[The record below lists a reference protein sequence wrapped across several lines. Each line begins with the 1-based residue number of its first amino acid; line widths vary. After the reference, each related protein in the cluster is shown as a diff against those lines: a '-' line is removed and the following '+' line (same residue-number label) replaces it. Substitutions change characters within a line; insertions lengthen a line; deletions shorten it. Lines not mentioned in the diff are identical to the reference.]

1 MERTPQTPLTKSV
14 SNKSP
19 ERPSVVSDPR
29 YARGISPRAQQR
41 AVVVQRRHLLRWKRR
56 AQHCALLRA
65 RSLAAAHAT
74 VGVRIWFALYWSF
87 DVVLAL
93 WRTHPR
99 IVAARWRRA
108 VGRRPMLRPLLLS
121 WLRRA
126 QAAKR
131 RAIASDIVAEG
142 FINHERA
149 LCLDRWRRAIAR
161 MGAAERARRAD
172 ESAWRLRA
180 ARGLRALQRW
190 AIEQRCHQGY
200 AEAMAAYA
208 LVTAL
213 HRWAFAAA
221 SAGAWATA
229 DGAAAAALARSK
241 RQRHLHWLRSQAEA
255 YRAAELADAQC
266 DALAT
271 FFASRNGLRQ
281 AVYTWRFRLRRGCV
295 SGVGMAERPMQTAR
309 LDELQ
314 AMRARGVR
322 HEERRVLVFTLQLW
336 LRAAAAY
343 RALRVWSRLG
353 QRREGAARRDALLTW
368 LRHATEC
375 GHSARLRGYALTA
388 WRGRAQHS
396 ALTAWRRSSHSQ
408 RRIHSALTA
417 WRRSSLVRKLA
428 TWRGHARGGS
438 WPARVVAAMW
448 RRRRRLAFAAWHAV
462 WRARKLQWAREPVLA
477 VVVAYAVKLRGR
489 RALLR
494 WVSAFVERRQ
504 ACRRQAVLFD
514 AAQCFH
520 AIARQRHRLRY
531 WRRIHARQMRTWMV
545 PLPVWLR
552 GGGAEHVAE
561 AARMAEAAPA
571 VLSEGDGGGANGD
584 TRTWDEGD
592 EEEERRERNELV
604 AAMEAAAVLV
614 APADVLIRQDVLVA
628 VEGSPHGSAD
638 GTTDGS
644 ATDGT
649 PRTLLHAEP
658 PSSSLLQTVAPLP
671 GTSASTRIPTAHPDT
686 SPHQARTQ
694 GFNAVVVPP
703 PVDMYSPQTLPRS
716 RLEALE
722 RAHVHRLKSGL
733 DGRRALRAWRAA
745 AAAIG
750 AGRHRAAALK
760 RVADVF
766 GAIGGVGARVR
777 LQRSIIVWQAESHA
791 ILLMRAAG
799 SQSAKWGNRACSA
812 AALRLWRRALW
823 QLRLGSLAHAHA
835 LGWHAPYAPPLQ
847 LAHSSRYVGLAR
859 ALRPWRDACART
871 RAFTAALE
879 RADSPRYVRLAR
891 ALYTWWD
898 ACACTRALRSTAE
911 RFEAATHPSPWY
923 CSLRIRFLNAVRLAA
938 ALRRPTLG
946 GVVALWTKGRLTV
959 DTLAY
964 VRTARPALQR
974 AWGVWAR
981 WASLE
986 VRAARHR
993 AAKEAGALRRTL
1005 LSWVGAWVDAAL
1017 MHAAAKSTAWSYRK
1031 RTLCAR
1037 AVQRWVAS
1045 CALAVLTRTHALA
1058 EEAWR
1063 RQRAWLQWLIQTQEG
1078 TAARLGASI
1087 GGAAG
1092 ILGRLQLALRR
1103 WEDGWRAQVAAA
1115 AVQATLAKWWG
1126 GVGLGVATRAARR
1139 LLSQLRIGTLAGV
1152 LGSVACAR
1160 GDARRRRLAWAA
1172 WLAAGLQGVW
1182 LTHMMRTAKRRALG
1196 DVMRRWCLVY
1206 SPDAPPEL
1214 IPISPVA
1221 WMGARATLMFAAVGR
1236 AFKSLVAAAEVGRR
1250 EAAERARGSLCR
1262 LREAMVLWRESGE
1275 SLATDAAA
1283 VAARARQADRVR
1295 LCRAVH
1301 TWDEVLAQYEL
1312 MLTSRRILAARRLA
1326 VTLRAWPDG
1335 CAAADAA
1342 LQARA
1347 RSLLHGLLKRHVY
1360 LWQRHLAR
1368 SQVAKRIM
1376 LEGEACAMAFALPRI
1391 ALRHWAR
1398 RAERWRDEAAHRR
1411 RLVRQ
1416 CRLTRTGRR
1425 AWVKW
1430 VKKLQSDLALRLV
1443 HRPPLL
1449 ASLLRWRISHHRRA
1463 SRAYDADVAAA
1474 AAARVCAAAARRRGW
1489 RAWRRWEASDATGQW
1504 RARWQYGARVA
1515 ASLTHRRLGA
1525 ALAAWRHWHARGV
1538 WGLLAASAAT
1548 THVAFSALCRALR
1561 ERWQPLAAEGL
1572 HRWLLHRRAVAA
1584 AERASLIGA
1593 LRAWL
1598 FAAAEARGWRG
1609 AAEAARVWR
1618 GAAEALA
1625 AREAWAMAETPAIS
1639 EESPRVAAA
1648 PPAGTARGRELI
1660 DEAARAAGRLRAER
1674 VAAQA
1679 AARSRSVQ
1687 PKVEQ
1692 RALPNARVQPWA
1704 QPWAWTLRAPLAEL
1718 PPPTEESI
1726 GGTKG
1731 ELACIV
1737 AAGSA
1742 AASHRGM
1749 PGRRSAGWSTAPR
1762 AAPPAPQ
1769 LLASRYAEVVRAGW
1783 QIAEAVETRQ
1793 QKAKTQQHQQVQ
1805 LQAPRAGMAHAKRSS
1820 RVVRWRDE
1828 E

>member
-14 SNKSP
+14 SHKSP
-19 ERPSVVSDPR
+19 ERPSVVADPR

-56 AQHCALLRA
+56 AQHFALLRA

-99 IVAARWRRA
+99 IVVARWQRA

-121 WLRRA
+121 WSRGA

-131 RAIASDIVAEG
+131 RAIASDVVAEG
-142 FINHERA
+142 FIFHERA

-161 MGAAERARRAD
+161 MGPAERARWAD

-213 HRWAFAAA
+213 QRWAFAAA
-221 SAGAWATA
+221 RAGAWATA
-229 DGAAAAALARSK
+229 DGAVAAALARSK

-255 YRAAELADAQC
+255 YRAAELAHAQC
-266 DALAT
+266 DARAT
-271 FFASRNGLRQ
+271 FFATRNGLRQ
-281 AVYTWRFRLRRGCV
+281 AVHTWRFRLRCGCV
-295 SGVGMAERPMQTAR
+295 SGVGTPEGRTMQTAR

-322 HEERRVLVFTLQLW
+322 HEERRVLVFTLQVW

-375 GHSARLRGYALTA
+375 GHSARLRGYA
-388 WRGRAQHS
+388 R
-396 ALTAWRRSSHSQ
+396 TAWRRS
-408 RRIHSALTA
+408 ALVRQLSA
-417 WRRSSLVRKLA
+417 WRVR
-428 TWRGHARGGS
+428 ARGGS

-477 VVVAYAVKLRGR
+477 VVVAYIAKLRGR
-489 RALLR
+489 RAFLR
-494 WVSAFVERRQ
+494 WVSAFVEWRQ
-504 ACRRQAVLFD
+504 ACRRQAVRFD

-531 WRRIHARQMRTWMV
+531 WRRMHARQMRTRMV

-561 AARMAEAAPA
+561 AAPMAEAAPA
-571 VLSEGDGGGANGD
+571 VQGEGDGGGASGD
-584 TRTWDEGD
+584 TGTWDEGD
-592 EEEERRERNELV
+592 EEEQWERNEVVAEMEV
-604 AAMEAAAVLV
+604 AAVLAAPADGLVRKDVLV
-614 APADVLIRQDVLVA
+614 APA
-628 VEGSPHGSAD
+628 EGSPHASAD
-638 GTTDGS
+638 G

-649 PRTLLHAEP
+649 PRASLHAEIGRP
-658 PSSSLLQTVAPLP
+658 SATDASLHPEPSSSSSLLQTVAPPP
-671 GTSASTRIPTAHPDT
+671 GTWASPRLASPRVPTANPNT
-686 SPHQARTQ
+686 SPDQARTQ

-703 PVDMYSPQTLPRS
+703 SLKMCSPKTLPLS

-722 RAHVHRLKSGL
+722 RAHVHRLQSGL

-750 AGRHRAAALK
+750 AGRRRAAALK
-760 RVADVF
+760 RVADAF
-766 GAIGGVGARVR
+766 GAIGGMRARVR
-777 LQRSIIVWQAESHA
+777 LQRSILVWQAESHA
-791 ILLMRAAG
+791 VLLMRAAG
-799 SQSAKWGNRACSA
+799 SQAAEWGNRARSA

-835 LGWHAPYAPPLQ
+835 LGWHAPDAPPLE
-847 LAHSSRYVGLAR
+847 LADSSRYVGLAR

-879 RADSPRYVRLAR
+879 RADSPRHVRLVR
-891 ALYTWWD
+891 ALYPWWD

-923 CSLRIRFLNAVRLAA
+923 GSLRIRFLNAVRLAA

-946 GVVALWTKGRLTV
+946 GVVALWMKGRLTV
-959 DTLAY
+959 NTLAY
-964 VRTARPALQR
+964 VRAARPALQR

-981 WASLE
+981 WASLK
-986 VRAARHR
+986 VRVARHR
-993 AAKEAGALRRTL
+993 ASKEAGALRRGL
-1005 LSWVGAWVDAAL
+1005 LSWIGAWVDASL
-1017 MHAAAKSTAWSYRK
+1017 MHAAAKSTAWAHRK
-1031 RTLCAR
+1031 RALCAR

-1063 RQRAWLQWLIQTQEG
+1063 RQRAWLQWLVRTQEG

-1092 ILGRLQLALRR
+1092 NLGWLQLALRR
-1103 WEDGWRAQVAAA
+1103 WEDVWRAQVAAA

-1126 GVGLGVATRAARR
+1126 GIGLGVATRAARR
-1139 LLSQLRIGTLAGV
+1139 LLSQLRLGTLAGV

-1160 GDARRRRLAWAA
+1160 GDARRRRMAWAA
-1172 WLAAGLQGVW
+1172 WLAAGLQVVW

-1196 DVMRRWCLVY
+1196 DVVRRWCLVC
-1206 SPDAPPEL
+1206 SHDAPPEL
-1214 IPISPVA
+1214 IPSSPVA

-1236 AFKSLVAAAEVGRR
+1236 AFKALVAAAEAGRR

-1262 LREAMVLWRESGE
+1262 LREALVLWRESGE
-1275 SLATDAAA
+1275 SLAADVAAA
-1283 VAARARQADRVR
+1283 AARARQADRVR

-1335 CAAADAA
+1335 CAAAEAA
-1342 LQARA
+1342 LQACA
-1347 RSLLHGLLKRHVY
+1347 RSLLHGLLKRHVH

-1368 SQVAKRIM
+1368 CQVAKRIM
-1376 LEGEACAMAFALPRI
+1376 LEAEAYAMAFALPRI
-1391 ALRHWAR
+1391 ALRQWAR

-1416 CRLTRTGRR
+1416 CRLARAGRR
-1425 AWVKW
+1425 AWRQW
-1430 VKKLQSDLALRLV
+1430 VEKLQSDLALQLV

-1463 SRAYDADVAAA
+1463 SRAYDAAAAAA

-1489 RAWRRWEASDATGQW
+1489 RAWRRWEASDTTGQW

-1525 ALAAWRHWHARGV
+1525 ALSAWRQWHARGV

-1561 ERWQPLAAEGL
+1561 GRWQPLAAEGL
-1572 HRWLLHRRAVAA
+1572 RRWLLHRRAVAV
-1584 AERASLIGA
+1584 AERDSLVGA

-1625 AREAWAMAETPAIS
+1625 AREAWTMAETPAETPAIT

-1648 PPAGTARGRELI
+1648 PRRAEGTAAATGAGTARGRELI

-1704 QPWAWTLRAPLAEL
+1704 LTLRAPLAEL
-1718 PPPTEESI
+1718 PPPTEGSI
-1726 GGTKG
+1726 GGTTG
-1731 ELACIV
+1731 EFACV
-1737 AAGSA
+1737 EAAGQA

-1749 PGRRSAGWSTAPR
+1749 HGRRSVGWSTAPR

-1783 QIAEAVETRQ
+1783 QIAEAAETRQ
-1793 QKAKTQQHQQVQ
+1793 QNAKTQQHQQHHQVQ
-1805 LQAPRAGMAHAKRSS
+1805 LLAPRAGQAHAKRSS
-1820 RVVRWRDE
+1820 RVVRWQDE